1 MKSSS
6 RPVSLRAVHSCIGVA
21 IMFLFRYLPLPL
33 PEVTPVGMEIIGI
46 FIGTLYLWTT
56 VDPVWSSLLSIFM
69 IGISSYAPMNQVL
82 ASAFGN
88 PVVIQMLFLMIVMN
102 AMVYNK
108 LTAYIGRFFLTM
120 KINSGR
126 PWVFTAMLMIGAM
139 LMAAFVGPFSPIFL
153 FWPVLYDIFQEVG
166 IQKGEKYPTIMLI
179 LVAIATLLGFPVP
192 PYSGNSLALIGNYAG
207 ITENMGSKV
216 VINSA
221 AYLAV
226 GLIYGF
232 VSIGVIVLFCKYVL
246 RPDVSKLK
254 NLDVEMLKRNP
265 LPPLN
270 NNQKFMAA
278 SFVVYIMTMLLPSIF
293 PNLGIMKFLS
303 VNNYGIALGYTAL
316 LACVSL
322 DKEKSEPVLPF
333 GKVMNGFAWGTFFLC
348 TAAILLGSVLTN
360 EATGISAFLNT
371 ILTPIFSSMSL
382 VMFYVALLVITLIL
396 TNICNSLV
404 VGMLMQP
411 VIASFCL
418 QTGINSAPITSLII
432 IFVLASA
439 SVTPSASPF
448 AAMIHGNKEWL
459 KSGEIY
465 KNTILFALIE
475 LILVIVVGIPAATV
489 LIR

>member
-6 RPVSLRAVHSCIGVA
+6 GTFSSKAIHSIVGVA
-21 IMFLFRYLPLPL
+21 VMFLFRYLPIPL

-56 VDPVWSSLLSIFM
+56 VDPVWSSLLSVFM

-88 PVVIQMLFLMIVMN
+88 PVVIQMFFLMIVMN

-126 PWVFTAMLMIGAM
+126 PWVFTGMLMIGAM
-139 LMAAFVGPFSPIFL
+139 LMSAFVGPFSPIFL
-153 FWPVLYDIFQEVG
+153 FWPVLYDIFESIG
-166 IQKGEKYPTIMLI
+166 IKKGEKYPTIMLI

-226 GLIYGF
+226 ALIYGF

-254 NLDVEMLKRNP
+254 NLDVEMLKKNP

-270 NNQKFMAA
+270 NNQKFMAI
-278 SFVVYIMTMLLPSIF
+278 SFVLYIMTMLLPSIV

-303 VNNYGIALGYTAL
+303 ANNYGIALGYTAL

-322 DKEKSEPVLPF
+322 DKENHETVLPF
-333 GKVMNGFAWGTFFLC
+333 GKVLNGFAWGTFFLC

-382 VMFYVALLVITLIL
+382 VVFYVTLLVITLIL

-418 QTGINSAPITSLII
+418 HSGINSAPITSLII

-465 KNTILFALIE
+465 KHTLMFAVIE
-475 LILVIVVGIPAATV
+475 LVLVILVGIPAASI
-489 LIR
+489 LIH